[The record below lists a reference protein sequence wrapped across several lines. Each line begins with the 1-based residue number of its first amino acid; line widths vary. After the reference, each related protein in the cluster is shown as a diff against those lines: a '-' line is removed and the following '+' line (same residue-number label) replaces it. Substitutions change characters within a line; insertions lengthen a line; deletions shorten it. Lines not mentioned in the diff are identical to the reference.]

1 MDWGAG
7 FPEGQSIAYHE
18 LNRTWGYEI
27 RWISPLGPLRF
38 GYGWVLKDQ
47 RRDPFRSGGQQFFTI
62 GTFF

>member
-1 MDWGAG
+1 VGDDRRDD
-7 FPEGQSIAYHE
+7 GQSIAFHD

-38 GYGWVLKDQ
+38 GYGWVIDDKRPLQ
-47 RRDPFRSGGQQFFTI
+47 FRDGGRQFFTI